1 MASTSLVDGQIL
13 QQIIFLERSSESI
26 ILFFSKHSVQTGI
39 VRYSKK
45 KKTGIVRC
53 MRCLDGGKS
62 SDAEY

>member
-39 VRYSKK
+39 VRYSQKK
-45 KKTGIVRC
+45 KKQALCVVCG
-53 MRCLDGGKS
+53 
-62 SDAEY
+62 A